1 MKKEDIEK
9 AAEKYAEENSWY
21 PGETS
26 YESDIIAIE
35 ESFAD
40 AFKAG
45 VKWRINSVWHDIKEM
60 PENNR
65 MILIIMQHD
74 IPTVLGPDNTF
85 FKEEVKDRQIHRW
98 AYVDDLKPNMEE

>member
-1 MKKEDIEK
+1 MKREDIEK
-9 AAEKYAEENSWY
+9 AAGDYSGSILGFRDNQFVMAKHKA
-21 PGETS
+21 
-26 YESDIIAIE
+26 
-35 ESFAD
+35 FAD
-40 AFKAG
+40 GAE
-45 VKWRINSVWHDIKEM
+45 WRINSVWHDIKEM

-98 AYVDDLKPNMEE
+98 AYIEDLLPTKE